1 MNDLTVFVIVNE
13 TTTDI
18 ICVKCKQD
26 CSDKGNE
33 IVLCDQCGYG
43 MCQLQVYNI
52 ILKLGNAIDILA
64 IWYDVNTW
72 ISGIIGSNSY

>member
-1 MNDLTVFVIVNE
+1 MIDDLTYVIIVNE

-43 MCQLQVYNI
+43 KHYC
-52 ILKLGNAIDILA
+52 
-64 IWYDVNTW
+64 
-72 ISGIIGSNSY
+72 SNPNKDCMNKYLMTKEVCS

>member
-1 MNDLTVFVIVNE
+1 MLCQADSVDIYCYFICVVNE

-26 CSDKGNE
+26 SSDKGNE

-43 MCQLQVYNI
+43 TLHKRI
-52 ILKLGNAIDILA
+52 
-64 IWYDVNTW
+64 T
-72 ISGIIGSNSY
+72 

>member
-1 MNDLTVFVIVNE
+1 MITYTHTIYSYCVSYCMMNDLAIFVIVNE

-43 MCQLQVYNI
+43 
-52 ILKLGNAIDILA
+52 K
-64 IWYDVNTW
+64 
-72 ISGIIGSNSY
+72 

>member
-1 MNDLTVFVIVNE
+1 MMNDLAIFVIVNE

-43 MCQLQVYNI
+43 
-52 ILKLGNAIDILA
+52 K
-64 IWYDVNTW
+64 
-72 ISGIIGSNSY
+72 

>member
-43 MCQLQVYNI
+43 GYNI
-52 ILKLGNAIDILA
+52 ILELYN
-64 IWYDVNTW
+64 
-72 ISGIIGSNSY
+72 IIYIARY

>member
-1 MNDLTVFVIVNE
+1 MMRIYSYTLLFVFYTVNE

-26 CSDKGNE
+26 SSDKGNE

-43 MCQLQVYNI
+43 KYSYI
-52 ILKLGNAIDILA
+52 YYDS
-64 IWYDVNTW
+64 WYTLMHGY
-72 ISGIIGSNSY
+72 I

>member
-1 MNDLTVFVIVNE
+1 MHAVFLLINFVGIYCFSVCAVNE

-26 CSDKGNE
+26 SSDKGNE

-43 MCQLQVYNI
+43 KMHNPI
-52 ILKLGNAIDILA
+52 IKLLLLLLA
-64 IWYDVNTW
+64 YHLLCVVVH
-72 ISGIIGSNSY
+72 

>member
-1 MNDLTVFVIVNE
+1 MMNDLTVFVIVNE

-43 MCQLQVYNI
+43 GYFITLF
-52 ILKLGNAIDILA
+52 
-64 IWYDVNTW
+64 
-72 ISGIIGSNSY
+72 